1 MKMVTLF
8 NFNCRCVTDLSGDSS
23 KFLVTEL
30 IIVSYIT
37 TCISTGENIL
47 CKLEKRWLTR
57 YASKGCLDVRRYH

>member
-8 NFNCRCVTDLSGDSS
+8 NFSSRCVTDPSGDSS
-23 KFLVTEL
+23 KSLVMEV

-47 CKLEKRWLTR
+47 CKLEKDWLTR
-57 YASKGCLDVRRYH
+57 YASKGCLDVRR